1 MCYNITILAPFV
13 KERIMKRSR
22 KTKNKRLKR
31 SNPFAKAVR
40 TPLFKSRVEKDRK
53 KEAKKTGKYLDAD
66 QEE

>member
-1 MCYNITILAPFV
+1 LALFV

-53 KEAKKTGKYLDAD
+53 KEAKKTGKYLDTD